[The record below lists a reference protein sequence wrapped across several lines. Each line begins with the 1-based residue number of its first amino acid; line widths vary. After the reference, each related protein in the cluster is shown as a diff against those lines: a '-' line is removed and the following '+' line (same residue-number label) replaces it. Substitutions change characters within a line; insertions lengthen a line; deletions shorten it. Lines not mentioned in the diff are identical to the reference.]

1 MHSLGGSVSGAGG
14 SQQFQGIAS
23 AGSYIP
29 TPGETDPAQVIGTTS
44 VSLERQSEDKT
55 AQWHVVWVS
64 SQQIIKWSFQ
74 ERYGINKDTISSR

>member
-55 AQWHVVWVS
+55 AQ
-64 SQQIIKWSFQ
+64 
-74 ERYGINKDTISSR
+74 